1 MEALDELRAKRVDG
15 DLVGQQALLRPAIF
29 QLSTHLPAVGDGIGI
44 RVELGCQP
52 GILQRCEVPGFRRG
66 C

>member
-44 RVELGCQP
+44 RVELGYQP
-52 GILQRCEVPGFRRG
+52 GILQR
-66 C
+66 